1 MMQAFRNSA
10 KPIITI
16 VAISFFAWLV
26 FDLSG
31 LTGGSGLLTT
41 TSVGKVNGRSI
52 DSRLFQEAV
61 SRFTEQRQQQSAEP
75 LGLAELAQIRDQV
88 WEQFIQET
96 ILDQEYKKWGI
107 SVSSAEIAEII
118 RQSPAQEF
126 RTAPD
131 FQTDGE
137 FDQTKYE
144 RWLASATGQ
153 GYIPILEQDYRNQ
166 VLQSKLAR
174 HIAAPVYVSD
184 AELWQRYR
192 DQNELLTVGVVKVPF
207 SVLTDEA
214 ISVTPSEIESFYR
227 TRREELRRER
237 TAWLSF
243 VTVDR
248 RPNGSDSA
256 AALSHALDLRSEI
269 EGGAPFAEVARRE
282 SADTVSGLDGGNLG
296 EWTRGRMD
304 PAFDSA
310 AFSLPIGTL
319 SEPVLTPF
327 GYHLIQVSQ
336 RSGDKVTGAH
346 ILIPVELAGAH
357 RREVDARADSLEAL
371 AADRLD
377 PAALDTAA
385 SALGLPILQ
394 SGAVVESGPVAVLP
408 DAAVWSRQ
416 AEVGEHS
423 PVIET
428 RETFHVFRVDSI
440 REAGIPS
447 LEEARPEIEAR
458 LRAEKQKVEAR
469 SLAQDIV
476 NQAQNGKPLATAAEP
491 LGLTYRVIGPFAPV
505 TSPEFGGMTL
515 GAAIALSP
523 GERAGP
529 AEWGDGFWVLELL
542 NRVEPDSSVFATQ
555 LATLRDQAIS
565 SARQATLQQYFAGLR
580 KMARIVDNRDL
591 LYRTAAQIA
600 ASDPTLQP

>member
-41 TSVGKVNGRSI
+41 TSVGKVNGHSI
-52 DSRLFQEAV
+52 ESRLFQEAV

-107 SVSSAEIAEII
+107 SVSAAEIAEVI
-118 RQSPAQEF
+118 RVSPPQEF
-126 RTAPD
+126 RTTPD
-131 FQTDGE
+131 FQTDGQ
-137 FDQTKYE
+137 FDQAKYE
-144 RWLASATGQ
+144 LWLRSATGQ
-153 GYIPILEQDYRNQ
+153 GYIPLLEQDYRNQ
-166 VLQSKLAR
+166 ILQSKLAR
-174 HIAAPVYVSD
+174 HLAAPVYVSD
-184 AELWQRYR
+184 PELWQRFR
-192 DQNELLTVGVVKVPF
+192 DQNELLTVGAIKVPF

-214 ISVTPSEIESFYR
+214 VSVTASEIESFYR

-248 RPNGSDSA
+248 RPDASDTA
-256 AALSHALDLRSEI
+256 AAYRRALTLRSEI
-269 EGGAPFAEVARRE
+269 EGGVPFAEVALRE
-282 SADTVSGLDGGNLG
+282 SADTVSGFNGGKLG

-319 SEPVLTPF
+319 SEPVLSQF
-327 GYHLIQVSQ
+327 GYHLIQISQ
-336 RSGDKVTGAH
+336 RSGDQVTGAH
-346 ILIPVELAGAH
+346 ILIPIELVGDH
-357 RREVDARADSLEAL
+357 RSAVDARADSLEAL

-385 SALGLPILQ
+385 SALGLSIAQ
-394 SGAVVESGPVAVLP
+394 SGPVVENGPPAVLP
-408 DAAVWSRQ
+408 DAAVWSTQ

-447 LEEARPEIEAR
+447 LDQARQQIEAR

-469 SLAQDIV
+469 ILAQEMV
-476 NQAQNGKPLATAAEP
+476 TQAEDGKPLATAAEP
-491 LGLTYRVIGPFAPV
+491 LGLEYRVIGPFAPV
-505 TSPEFGGMTL
+505 TSPEFGGMAL
-515 GAAIALSP
+515 GAAMALSS

-529 AEWGDGFWVLELL
+529 IEWGDGFWVLELL
-542 NRVEPDSSVFATQ
+542 NRVPADSSVFTTQ
-555 LATLRDQAIS
+555 LATLRDQAIG
-565 SARQATLQQYFAGLR
+565 SARQALLQQYFAELR
-580 KMARIVDNRDL
+580 KSARIVDNRDL
-591 LYRTAAQIA
+591 IYRTAAQIA
-600 ASDPTLQP
+600 ASDPTLP